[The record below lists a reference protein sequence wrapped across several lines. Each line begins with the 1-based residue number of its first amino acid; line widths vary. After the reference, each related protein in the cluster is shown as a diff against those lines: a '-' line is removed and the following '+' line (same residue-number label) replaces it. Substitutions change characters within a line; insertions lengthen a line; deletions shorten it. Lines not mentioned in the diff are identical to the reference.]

1 MLSYP
6 IVAFHVNDQRRP
18 LSKCFWTEAALELL
32 DVKMYLPMAL
42 ESLRVQETFAAALPV
57 ALVRPLGFMCG
68 LVLLEVA
75 SVLESSLTGLALV
88 RFVLAVSLQV
98 TPQS

>member
-1 MLSYP
+1 MLSEIMVGQFFFAGKYFDAE
-6 IVAFHVNDQRRP
+6 ITFVDVVVNLGGRFLLVDLGVSEHVP
-18 LSKCFWTEAALELL
+18 LEG
-32 DVKMYLPMAL
+32 
-42 ESLRVQETFAAALPV
+42 ESLAAVV
-57 ALVRPLGFMCG
+57 ALVRPLGFMCC
-68 LVLLEVA
+68 LMLLEVA